1 MSIRGTLTSRSGD
14 TPEILERRSV
24 DICWVQET
32 TFREKSW
39 NDFRLAPLG
48 KIFCQIITY
57 IM

>member
-1 MSIRGTLTSRSGD
+1 MGDTISRSGD

-48 KIFCQIITY
+48 NIFCQIITY